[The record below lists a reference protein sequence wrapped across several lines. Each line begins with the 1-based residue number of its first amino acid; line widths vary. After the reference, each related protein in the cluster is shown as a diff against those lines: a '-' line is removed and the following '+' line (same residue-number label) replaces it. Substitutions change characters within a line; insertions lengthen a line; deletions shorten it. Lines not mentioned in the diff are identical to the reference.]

1 MGSYNDI
8 TKLMDEG
15 TANRT
20 IGATNMNATSSR
32 AHTIVTVSVVQKY
45 KNTAGKEM
53 AKSSLVN
60 FLNFKNKI
68 ILLNKLCLD

>member
-1 MGSYNDI
+1 
-8 TKLMDEG
+8 MDEG

-60 FLNFKNKI
+60 FLNFENKI